1 MASAAS
7 ASLKK
12 IPTAQVRL
20 GMHVHALDG
29 PWLEHPFWK
38 TRFVLSD
45 PADLAALQGSSVKAC
60 WIDVD
65 KGLDVTPADAG
76 PPAAAATSDA
86 AADDAPAP
94 ATPAAGLHPPSAP
107 DGPVPLNDE
116 LRRAAA
122 LMRKSREAV
131 VAMFGEARMGRA
143 IDAERCGE
151 LVDDIAGSVI
161 RNSDALVSLARLKI
175 SDDYT
180 YMHSVAVCAL
190 MVSLGRT
197 LGMNERECRIAGLAG
212 LLHDVGKALMP
223 LEVLNKPGKLTDQEF
238 AVIRSHPVRGAELL
252 RGGTAGPDAL
262 DVCLHHHERIDGT
275 GYPHKITGDRI
286 SRLAKMGA
294 VCDVYDAI
302 TSNRPYKSGWDPA
315 ESISKMASWKGH
327 FEPEILAA
335 FVKSLGIYPTGS
347 LVRLESGRLAVVV
360 EQNPGK
366 LVAPVVRVFF
376 STKSNLPI
384 TVERLDLAAPGQSD
398 RVVGRESPKAWNFPH
413 LEALWAG
420 DIPTPVR

>member
-1 MASAAS
+1 MAPSATP
-7 ASLKK
+7 SLKK
-12 IPTAQVRL
+12 IPTGEVRL
-20 GMHVHALDG
+20 GMHLHALDG

-38 TRFVLSD
+38 TRFLLSD
-45 PADLAALQGSSVKAC
+45 PADLAALQASAVKAC
-60 WIDVD
+60 WIDVE
-65 KGLDVTPADAG
+65 KGLDTADADV
-76 PPAAAATSDA
+76 PASAHPAAAAA
-86 AADDAPAP
+86 NLAEPAP
-94 ATPAAGLHPPSAP
+94 ATPPPGAAPSPAGGTAP
-107 DGPVPLNDE
+107 LDEE
-116 LRRAAA
+116 LRRAAV
-122 LMRKSREAV
+122 LMRRSREAV

-143 IDAERCGE
+143 VDAERCSE
-151 LVDDIAGSVI
+151 LVEDIAGSVL

-197 LGMNERECRIAGLAG
+197 LGLGEHECRIAGLAG

-223 LEVLNKPGKLTDQEF
+223 LAVLNKPGKLTDQEF
-238 AVIRSHPVRGAELL
+238 AVMRSHPVRGAELL

-262 DVCLHHHERIDGT
+262 DVCLHHHERIDGS
-275 GYPHKITGDRI
+275 GYPYRLAGDRI
-286 SRLAKMGA
+286 SRLAKMAA

-315 ESISKMASWKGH
+315 ESIAKMASWKGH
-327 FEPEILAA
+327 FDPEVFAA

-347 LVRLESGRLAVVV
+347 LVRLESGRLAVVI

-376 STKSNLPI
+376 STRSNLPVP
-384 TVERLDLAAPGQSD
+384 VERVDLAAHGQPD
-398 RVVGRESPKAWNFPH
+398 RVVGRESPKAWNFPQ
-413 LEALWAG
+413 LDTLWAG